1 MLCTLTGVW
10 LCILMPLWV
19 PSCRNSVKKAHIFGF
34 CFALSQAM
42 MFFTYAGCFRFGAY
56 LVRHNLMEYKD
67 VFL

>member
-1 MLCTLTGVW
+1 
-10 LCILMPLWV
+10 
-19 PSCRNSVKKAHIFGF
+19 VKKAHIFGI

-56 LVRHNLMEYKD
+56 LVVNGHMEYKS

>member
-1 MLCTLTGVW
+1 MRLHILMKR
-10 LCILMPLWV
+10 CIL
-19 PSCRNSVKKAHIFGF
+19 SYRNSVKKAHIFGI

-56 LVRHNLMEYKD
+56 LVVNGHMEYKS